1 MNYFELP
8 HVIVV
13 FHPGSGGNFIANI
26 LNSLINNTLDNLLI
40 SNSGDS
46 SFINSNPMLSF
57 GRHSFEDHRFETREK
72 KIQYYLNSINNSN
85 INQRVALL
93 THNYSNIEIY
103 RQYYPN
109 SKIVYISLES
119 IEEKIISILF
129 QIEKTKFDKLWQ
141 HNWEVNTFNQVKA
154 RWNHYWYDQLL
165 PILKE
170 KDSVINFI
178 NDKYNLENKSILF
191 YFALRYYIQKLNL
204 EPIFKGIADQ
214 DYINHHFKYTKVDD
228 KIVGVVDKPIESF
241 IDSNCIKL
249 SFDVI
254 YKGNTKELLNIMS
267 NLLGSEFN
275 KQQTDFISNQVEQF
289 AIKQNQD
296 IVKNPLLFCAELE
309 KSYIEFLGNHGYISK
324 NFTSFIVYDNN

>member
-1 MNYFELP
+1 MNYFEIP

-154 RWNHYWYDQLL
+154 RWNQYWYD
-165 PILKE
+165 
-170 KDSVINFI
+170 
-178 NDKYNLENKSILF
+178 
-191 YFALRYYIQKLNL
+191 
-204 EPIFKGIADQ
+204 
-214 DYINHHFKYTKVDD
+214 H
-228 KIVGVVDKPIESF
+228 
-241 IDSNCIKL
+241 
-249 SFDVI
+249 
-254 YKGNTKELLNIMS
+254 
-267 NLLGSEFN
+267 
-275 KQQTDFISNQVEQF
+275 
-289 AIKQNQD
+289 
-296 IVKNPLLFCAELE
+296 
-309 KSYIEFLGNHGYISK
+309 
-324 NFTSFIVYDNN
+324 

>member
-1 MNYFELP
+1 MNYFKLS

-154 RWNHYWYDQLL
+154 RWNQYWYDHLL

-170 KDSVINFI
+170 KESVIDFI
-178 NDKYNLENKSILF
+178 KNKQKTENKSILF
-191 YFALRYYIQKLNL
+191 YLALNYYVQKLNL
-204 EPIFKGIADQ
+204 KPIFKGVSDE
-214 DYINHHFKYTKVDD
+214 DYVNYHFKYTTVDD
-228 KIVGVVDKPIESF
+228 KIVRIVDKPIESF

-249 SFDVI
+249 PFDII
-254 YKGNTKELLNIMS
+254 YKGNVKELLKIMS
-267 NLLGSEFN
+267 NLLGSEFD
-275 KQQTDFISNQVEQF
+275 KQQTDFIRTQVEQF

-296 IVKNPLLFCAELE
+296 IVKNPFLFCEELE
-309 KSYIEFLGNHGYISK
+309 KSFIEFLGNYGYISK
-324 NFTSFIVYDNN
+324 NFISFIVDKNY